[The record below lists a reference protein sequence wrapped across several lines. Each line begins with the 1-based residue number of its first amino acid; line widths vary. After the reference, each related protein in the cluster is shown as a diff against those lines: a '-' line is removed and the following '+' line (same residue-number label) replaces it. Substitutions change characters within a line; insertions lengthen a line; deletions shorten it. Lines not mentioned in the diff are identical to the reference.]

1 MYSSFPTILFR
12 GSWSLSNSTL
22 FMSHSMPLLFA
33 VSHCMWM
40 RSSYFLLIFHLP
52 TGCHWNMNVCG
63 HHPIDITRRSLGIS
77 YEVKT
82 WWQEMIGWVCVCAC
96 LCVGFA
102 WHLRDLNPIYTLLN
116 TWQDACEFLCV
127 CLCVSRT
134 PPVTGECHVWW
145 SLLPYT
151 CSAPAINFA
160 DANEPYCITE
170 A

>member
-1 MYSSFPTILFR
+1 MVLDLCPTAPCLCPTACQTFICCFSLHVNALFI
-12 GSWSLSNSTL
+12 
-22 FMSHSMPLLFA
+22 
-33 VSHCMWM
+33 
-40 RSSYFLLIFHLP
+40 FLLIFHLP
-52 TGCHWNMNVCG
+52 TGCCWNMNVCG

-82 WWQEMIGWVCVCAC
+82 WWQEMIGWVCVCVC

-102 WHLRDLNPIYTLLN
+102 WHFPDLNPIYTLLN
-116 TWQDACEFLCV
+116 MWQDACEFLCV